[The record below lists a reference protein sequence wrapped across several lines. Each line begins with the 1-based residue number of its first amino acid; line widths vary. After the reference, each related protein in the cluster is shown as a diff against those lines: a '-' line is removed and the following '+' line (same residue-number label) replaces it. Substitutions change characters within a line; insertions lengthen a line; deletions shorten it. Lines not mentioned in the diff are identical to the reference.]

1 MKTTTVGQIVLIL
14 TIILSDI
21 HSSFGQVKALD
32 GETIPAE
39 KLDRFIKTKMDS
51 LKLPGLSV
59 AVINDGKIV
68 YHRALGLANIDSNK
82 KVDDSTMFEAAS
94 LSKTTFAFLV
104 MKLAEDGKIDLDKP
118 LYEYLPNPEI
128 DYDDRYKLITARM
141 CLDHTT
147 GFPNWRSDMKG
158 VQLYIQ
164 FTPGTKYSYS
174 GEGYEYL
181 ANVVAHIT
189 HINLKN
195 LGQLYAQEVSLP
207 LSLQHFYFTWN
218 DFLEQHKATGY
229 YGGHPSPRWHPIIFR
244 AASSL
249 HTEAVDYAR
258 FLIAVMNSK
267 GLKGASIDEML
278 KEQISI
284 PNDTVGSHD
293 AFGLGFYMEPTKYG
307 IRYAHNGSNGDFTSG
322 FMFYR
327 KQKFG
332 YVFLTNCENGG
343 EFNKA
348 LRSFL
353 IGNK

>member
-1 MKTTTVGQIVLIL
+1 MKITTLRQLLLVLI
-14 TIILSDI
+14 IITSGEL
-21 HSSFGQVKALD
+21 SSFGQVKAL
-32 GETIPAE
+32 GGNTIPIE
-39 KLDRFIKTKMDS
+39 ELDQFVKSKMDS
-51 LKLPGLSV
+51 LKLPGLSI

-104 MKLAEDGKIDLDKP
+104 MKLVEGGKINLDKP
-118 LYEYLPNPEI
+118 LYEYLPNPDI

-147 GFPNWRSDMKG
+147 GFPNWRSDTKG
-158 VQLYIQ
+158 AQLYIQ
-164 FTPGTKYSYS
+164 FIPGTKYSYS

-181 ANVVAHIT
+181 TNVVAHLT
-189 HINLKN
+189 HTNLRN
-195 LGQLYAQEVSLP
+195 LGQLYAQQVGRP
-207 LSLQHFYFTWN
+207 LGLQHFYFTWN

-229 YGGHPSPRWHPIIFR
+229 YDHRPDSRWHPIIFR

-258 FLIAVMNSK
+258 FLIAVMDGK
-267 GLKGASIDEML
+267 GLKRASIDEML
-278 KEQISI
+278 KEQINI
-284 PNDTVGSHD
+284 PNDTPGSHD

-307 IRYAHNGSNGDFTSG
+307 VRYSHNGNNGDFTSG
-322 FMFYR
+322 FLFYR
-327 KQKFG
+327 EQKFG
-332 YVFLTNCENGG
+332 YVFFTNCENGA

-348 LRSFL
+348 LRLFL
-353 IGNK
+353 TGSK